1 MSHPTLVMSPA
12 LYCGAVEEE
21 NKGLGVEAVPNAKEM
36 PKKCQ
41 KPKNN
46 ITYVSAGCMMFQ
58 LITCH
63 LGSNLSVYPQKSF
76 RNEYLAFPAGAS
88 AMRSAH
94 PMGCAHLASISFLA
108 SASCS
113 IALRN

>member
-1 MSHPTLVMSPA
+1 MSHPTLVISPA

-21 NKGLGVEAVPNAKEM
+21 ETKALGVEAVPNAKEM
-36 PKKCQ
+36 PKKSKKKFMCR
-41 KPKNN
+41 
-46 ITYVSAGCMMFQ
+46 TDASVFQ
-58 LITCH
+58 LLTCH

-76 RNEYLAFPAGAS
+76 RNEYLAFPAGAN

>member
-1 MSHPTLVMSPA
+1 
-12 LYCGAVEEE
+12 
-21 NKGLGVEAVPNAKEM
+21 M

-41 KPKNN
+41 RNAKNKKI
-46 ITYVSAGCMMFQ
+46 ITYVSDGRMMFQ
-58 LITCH
+58 LLTCH

-76 RNEYLAFPAGAS
+76 RNEYLAFPAGAN

>member
-1 MSHPTLVMSPA
+1 
-12 LYCGAVEEE
+12 
-21 NKGLGVEAVPNAKEM
+21 M
-36 PKKCQ
+36 PKKRQRNAKNQ
-41 KPKNN
+41 KI
-46 ITYVSAGCMMFQ
+46 ITYVSDRSMMFQ
-58 LITCH
+58 LLTCH

-76 RNEYLAFPAGAS
+76 RNEYLAFPAGAN

>member
-12 LYCGAVEEE
+12 LYCDAVEEE
-21 NKGLGVEAVPNAKEM
+21 TKGLGVEAVPNAKEM
-36 PKKCQ
+36 PKT
-41 KPKNN
+41 KNN
-46 ITYVSAGCMMFQ
+46 SCRTDASVFQ
-58 LITCH
+58 LLTCH

-76 RNEYLAFPAGAS
+76 RNEYLAFPAGAN
-88 AMRSAH
+88 AMRSAQ

>member
-1 MSHPTLVMSPA
+1 MPKK
-12 LYCGAVEEE
+12 CQR
-21 NKGLGVEAVPNAKEM
+21 NAKEM
-36 PKKCQ
+36 PKT
-41 KPKNN
+41 KNN
-46 ITYVSAGCMMFQ
+46 SCRTDASVFQ
-58 LITCH
+58 LLTCH

-76 RNEYLAFPAGAS
+76 RNEYLAFPAGAN

>member
-1 MSHPTLVMSPA
+1 MVSMSHPTLVMSPA

-46 ITYVSAGCMMFQ
+46 NLCVGRMHDVPTSYLPPRLEPVGVSAEVLQ
-58 LITCH
+58 
-63 LGSNLSVYPQKSF
+63 
-76 RNEYLAFPAGAS
+76 E
-88 AMRSAH
+88 
-94 PMGCAHLASISFLA
+94 
-108 SASCS
+108 
-113 IALRN
+113 

>member
-12 LYCGAVEEE
+12 LYCGAVEEVT
-21 NKGLGVEAVPNAKEM
+21 KGLGVEAVPNAKEM

-41 KPKNN
+41 KTKNN
-46 ITYVSAGCMMFQ
+46 SCRTDASVFQ
-58 LITCH
+58 LLTCH

-76 RNEYLAFPAGAS
+76 RNEYLAFPAGAN